1 MLFAK
6 LINFTVIIETGI
18 LASMEVLMV
27 EVDVGINNFFDEKL
41 YKFSNRKV
49 SNCQKKEG

>member
-18 LASMEVLMV
+18 LALMEVLME
-27 EVDVGINNFFDEKL
+27 EVDVGINNFLMRNYTSFLIEK
-41 YKFSNRKV
+41 
-49 SNCQKKEG
+49 